1 MSSKLNFD
9 FVSPMSSIF
18 SGEVDGILIPAKE
31 GDAEILPQH
40 APFMTALRVG
50 VVEIK
55 LTDSENLKFLIDGGF
70 ADIALDQVTLLAERS
85 FDLVKS
91 SKEDFDKIIN
101 DVAKDIEK
109 SEDDREKE
117 DLLIKKKSLKLI
129 TLNFIFY
136 R

>member
-18 SGEVDGILIPAKE
+18 SGEVDSILIPAKE

-55 LTDSENLKFLIDGGF
+55 LTDSEDLKFLIDGGF

-85 FDLVKS
+85 FDLIKS

-101 DVAKDIEK
+101 DIEKDIEK

-117 DLLIKKKSLKLI
+117 DLLIKKEILEANYS
-129 TLNFIFY
+129 
-136 R
+136 

>member
-70 ADIALDQVTLLAERS
+70 ADIALDHVTLLAERS

-109 SEDDREKE
+109 SEDDR
-117 DLLIKKKSLKLI
+117 DCLLYTSDAADE
-129 TLNFIFY
+129 
-136 R
+136 

>member
-18 SGEVDGILIPAKE
+18 SGEVDSILIPAKE
-31 GDAEILPQH
+31 GDAEILPHH
-40 APFMTALRVG
+40 APFMTALRIG

-91 SKEDFDKIIN
+91 SKKDFDKIIN

-117 DLLIKKKSLKLI
+117 ELLIKKEILEANYS
-129 TLNFIFY
+129 
-136 R
+136 

>member
-18 SGEVDGILIPAKE
+18 SGEVDSILIPAKE

-101 DVAKDIEK
+101 DVAKHIEK

-117 DLLIKKKSLKLI
+117 DLLIKKEILEANYS
-129 TLNFIFY
+129 
-136 R
+136 

>member
-1 MSSKLNFD
+1 MLLKLRF
-9 FVSPMSSIF
+9 
-18 SGEVDGILIPAKE
+18 
-31 GDAEILPQH
+31 
-40 APFMTALRVG
+40 
-50 VVEIK
+50 
-55 LTDSENLKFLIDGGF
+55 TDSENLKFLVDGGF

-117 DLLIKKKSLKLI
+117 DLLIKKEILEANYS
-129 TLNFIFY
+129 
-136 R
+136 

>member
-1 MSSKLNFD
+1 MSSKLNFE
-9 FVSPMSSIF
+9 FVSPMASIF
-18 SGEVDGILIPAKE
+18 SGEVDSVLIPAKE

-55 LTDSENLKFLIDGGF
+55 IANSENLKFLIDGGF

-117 DLLIKKKSLKLI
+117 DLLIKKEILEANYS
-129 TLNFIFY
+129 
-136 R
+136 

>member
-18 SGEVDGILIPAKE
+18 SGEVDSILIPAKE

-55 LTDSENLKFLIDGGF
+55 LTDSENLKFLIDGWF

-101 DVAKDIEK
+101 DIAKDIEK

-117 DLLIKKKSLKLI
+117 DLLIKKEILEANYS
-129 TLNFIFY
+129 
-136 R
+136 

>member
-1 MSSKLNFD
+1 MSSKLNCD

-18 SGEVDGILIPAKE
+18 SGEVDSILIPAKE

-117 DLLIKKKSLKLI
+117 ELLIKKEILEANYS
-129 TLNFIFY
+129 
-136 R
+136 

>member
-18 SGEVDGILIPAKE
+18 SGEVDGILIPAEE

-91 SKEDFDKIIN
+91 SKEDFDNIIN

-117 DLLIKKKSLKLI
+117 DLLIKKEILEANYS
-129 TLNFIFY
+129 
-136 R
+136 

>member
-55 LTDSENLKFLIDGGF
+55 LTDSESLKFLIDGGF

-101 DVAKDIEK
+101 DVAKDIEI

-117 DLLIKKKSLKLI
+117 DLLIKREILEANYS
-129 TLNFIFY
+129 
-136 R
+136 

>member
-18 SGEVDGILIPAKE
+18 SGEVDSILIPAKE

-91 SKEDFDKIIN
+91 SKEDFDNIIN

-117 DLLIKKKSLKLI
+117 DLLIKKEILEANYS
-129 TLNFIFY
+129 
-136 R
+136 

>member
-18 SGEVDGILIPAKE
+18 SGEVDSILIPAKE

-117 DLLIKKKSLKLI
+117 ELLIKKEILEANYS
-129 TLNFIFY
+129 
-136 R
+136 

>member
-18 SGEVDGILIPAKE
+18 SGEVDSILIPAKE

-55 LTDSENLKFLIDGGF
+55 LTNSENLKFLIDGGF

-91 SKEDFDKIIN
+91 SKEDFDNIIN
-101 DVAKDIEK
+101 DVEKDIEK

-117 DLLIKKKSLKLI
+117 DLLIKKEILEANYS
-129 TLNFIFY
+129 
-136 R
+136 

>member
-9 FVSPMSSIF
+9 FVSPMASIF

-101 DVAKDIEK
+101 DIEKDIGK

-117 DLLIKKKSLKLI
+117 DLLIKKEILEANYS
-129 TLNFIFY
+129 
-136 R
+136 